1 MTRNGP
7 RATPQARPALL
18 VVLTLANVSM
28 QLASALLLKLAPEPA
43 SGRFVW
49 IGVLLG
55 GVLALNVM
63 RFVVWGAVHARFPL
77 SVAYPASALFFP
89 GIVAMAW
96 WFGEQVGPA
105 QIAGAALVMTG
116 VVILLSERETGV

>member
-1 MTRNGP
+1 
-7 RATPQARPALL
+7 
-18 VVLTLANVSM
+18 
-28 QLASALLLKLAPEPA
+28 
-43 SGRFVW
+43 
-49 IGVLLG
+49 
-55 GVLALNVM
+55 
-63 RFVVWGAVHARFPL
+63 
-77 SVAYPASALFFP
+77 VAYPASALFFP